1 MKRLLLVDD
10 DKTFVLVL
18 TAALRSFDFEVKCA
32 YSVNEALRVLEEFTP
47 THCLVD
53 LKMPGTSGLELVSHL
68 HHTLPQ
74 ARVVVLTGHASIE
87 TAINAVKLGATYY
100 LSKPVSMEQIIEAFS
115 KIRPSTDVKERAV
128 VSKDLLEVEREHI
141 EVVLIRNDYNISQSA
156 KELGLHRRT
165 LQRKLF
171 KLGLDSKSLG
181 KGE

>member
-18 TAALRSFDFEVKCA
+18 AGALRSFDFEVKCA
-32 YSVNEALRVLEEFTP
+32 YSVDEALCALEEFTP

-53 LKMPGTSGLELVSHL
+53 LKMPGASGLELVSHL
-68 HHTLPQ
+68 HRTLPQ
-74 ARVVVLTGHASIE
+74 VRVVVLTGHASIE

-100 LSKPVSMEQIIEAFS
+100 LSKPVSTEQIIEAFS
-115 KIRPSTDVKERAV
+115 KTRPSTDVKEQSV
-128 VSKDLLEVEREHI
+128 VNKDLLEVEREHI
-141 EVVLIRNDYNISQSA
+141 EAVLIRNDYNISQSA